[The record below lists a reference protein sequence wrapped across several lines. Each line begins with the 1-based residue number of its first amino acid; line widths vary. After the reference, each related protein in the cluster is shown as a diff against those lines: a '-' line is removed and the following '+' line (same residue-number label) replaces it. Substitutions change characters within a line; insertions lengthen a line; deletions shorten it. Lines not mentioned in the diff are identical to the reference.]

1 VFAVRYRTFKLRTS
15 GTRSYQ
21 LQAKMSETKKPKRN
35 SPSPRRQSKSAARV
49 QTGQNPAVP
58 HSRTSALAAAAFEHK
73 DEPGA
78 RQESKPAAN
87 SIRDRVLDAAFS
99 LFREHGFS
107 GTSMLDIVTEARI
120 SKRDLYALFRNKHEV
135 LAACIGERT
144 ERMRRPLDTMIS
156 APQTRNAL
164 TTLLVEFGVSA
175 LKTMC
180 HPDALTVFRL
190 AIAESD
196 RAPEVARTLD
206 SSAREANVK
215 ALAELIRKA
224 QSHGLI
230 AAGDPAVLVARFFSA
245 LAGDLLIR
253 LLMRVR
259 EAPTEREMVARARA
273 ATEMLLADR

>member
-1 VFAVRYRTFKLRTS
+1 
-15 GTRSYQ
+15 
-21 LQAKMSETKKPKRN
+21 MSETKKPKRN
-35 SPSPRRQSKSAARV
+35 SPSPRRQSKSATRV
-49 QTGQNPAVP
+49 QTGQNPALQ
-58 HSRTSALAAAAFEHK
+58 HSHTPTPRAAPPDHEH
-73 DEPGA
+73 E
-78 RQESKPAAN
+78 QEASSRPTPASS
-87 SIRDRVLDAAFS
+87 SIRDRVLNAAFS

-107 GTSMLDIVTEARI
+107 STSMLEIVTEARV

-156 APQTRNAL
+156 APQTRDAL
-164 TTLLVEFGVSA
+164 TTLLIEFGVSA
-175 LKTMC
+175 LRTMC

-206 SSAREANVK
+206 GSAREANIK
-215 ALAELIRKA
+215 ALTELIRNA
-224 QSHGLI
+224 QSRGLI

-259 EAPTEREMVARARA
+259 EAPTEREIVTRARA
-273 ATEMLLADR
+273 AAETVMADRQG